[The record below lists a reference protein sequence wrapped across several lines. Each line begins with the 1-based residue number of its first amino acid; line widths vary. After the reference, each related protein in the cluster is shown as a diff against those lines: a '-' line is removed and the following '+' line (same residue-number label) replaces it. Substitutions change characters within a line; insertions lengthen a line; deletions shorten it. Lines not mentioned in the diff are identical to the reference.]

1 MENEKSYLT
10 NLFQDDV
17 LYLVHQERFSLSE
30 EDEVSVVAEI
40 PAENATKIRAVGRGT
55 NGVLVLYSIPTQEVL
70 SSEYKDFL
78 AKILTACKLV
88 PNDCVF
94 VNAAL
99 AQSTDVLPNANKAI
113 VFGNFPI
120 VNQIKY
126 NKLQTHDL
134 TLINNDVEMKKV
146 LWGQLKIYF
155 GI

>member
-1 MENEKSYLT
+1 MENDKSYLT

-17 LYLVHQERFSLSE
+17 LYLVQQERFSLSE
-30 EDEVSVVAEI
+30 EEVSAVAEI
-40 PAENATKIRAVGRGT
+40 PAENATKIRSVGRGT

-70 SSEYKDFL
+70 SSEYKEFL
-78 AKILTACKLV
+78 GKILTACKLS
-88 PNDCVF
+88 PNDCIF
-94 VNAAL
+94 VNANL
-99 AQSTDVLPNANKAI
+99 AQPTDVLPNANKAI

-126 NKLQTHDL
+126 EKLQTKDL
-134 TLINNDVEMKKV
+134 TLVNNDNEIKKV

>member
-1 MENEKSYLT
+1 MENDKSYLT
-10 NLFQDDV
+10 HLFQDDL
-17 LYLVHQERFSLSE
+17 LYLVQQERFSLSE
-30 EDEVSVVAEI
+30 DEVSTVADI

-99 AQSTDVLPNANKAI
+99 AQPTDVLPNANKAI

>member
-1 MENEKSYLT
+1 MENDKSYLT
-10 NLFQDDV
+10 HLFQDDL
-17 LYLVHQERFSLSE
+17 LYLVQQERFSLSE
-30 EDEVSVVAEI
+30 DEVSTVADI

>member
-1 MENEKSYLT
+1 MENDKSYLT
-10 NLFQDDV
+10 HLFQDDL
-17 LYLVHQERFSLSE
+17 LYLVQQERFSLSE
-30 EDEVSVVAEI
+30 DEVSTVADI

-94 VNAAL
+94 VNSAL

>member
-1 MENEKSYLT
+1 MENDKSYLT

-17 LYLVHQERFSLSE
+17 LYLVQQERFSLND
-30 EDEVSVVAEI
+30 DEVSVFAEI

-55 NGVLVLYSIPTQEVL
+55 NGVLVLYSIPTHEVL
-70 SSEYKDFL
+70 SSEYKEFL
-78 AKILTACKLV
+78 GKILTACKLS

-94 VNAAL
+94 VNANL
-99 AQSTDVLPNANKAI
+99 AQPTDVLPNANKAI

-126 NKLQTHDL
+126 EKLQTKDL
-134 TLINNDVEMKKV
+134 TLVNNDNEIKKV